1 MYFEKIGTPF
11 NLVEEWK
18 AVRGQPKYMI
28 GVDASGSSGSKRKSS
43 GEDVESPAH
52 TFVRPE
58 GRDAAKKKARGSSS
72 KSRKAK
78 PSLDD
83 ELSSIN
89 AAQAK
94 AEEERAGVI
103 EAMKA
108 LARSKDMEMWRY
120 LKNLPDRDDE
130 DEAAYEELRSKLFGK

>member
-1 MYFEKIGTPF
+1 M
-11 NLVEEWK
+11 
-18 AVRGQPKYMI
+18 R
-28 GVDASGSSGSKRKSS
+28 S
-43 GEDVESPAH
+43 
-52 TFVRPE
+52 E

-78 PSLDD
+78 PSLED

-89 AAQAK
+89 AAQTK

-108 LARSKDMEMWRY
+108 LARAKYMEMWRY
-120 LKNLPDRDDE
+120 LKNLQDRDE
-130 DEAAYEELRSKLFGK
+130 KMKLHIRT